1 MSDDVIIS
9 VKNLSKSFKLYQSPK
24 HRLLEALHPFRKQY
38 HHEYHALKD
47 ISFEIKRGESVGI
60 IGKNGAGK
68 STLLKILTGVMT
80 PTSGTVEVKGKIAA
94 LLELGSGFNPNLSGM
109 ENIFFQGAIMGFS
122 EEEMKSKVQ
131 EIVDF
136 ADIGEYIHQP
146 VKTYSSGMFARLA
159 FSIAISVEPDI
170 LIVDE
175 ALSVGDIKFQLKCHL
190 RIKNLID
197 CGTTII
203 YVSHSSVDIRRICE
217 TAIWIEAGRIKKQG
231 HAKLIVESFHA
242 SILHDVPL
250 VETEIPK
257 SGLAIEPSMVDS
269 KLNNLKHFFTGVGG
283 VHLIKAE
290 LLNEGLP
297 VTILSE
303 SHNSL
308 HLIYILRLDE
318 VLTSPVF
325 CFQILNQT
333 GIRLFGSNTYVKDC
347 DFKLEKNPC
356 EVKVSFRFQLPELMN
371 GAYFI
376 EIGVY
381 DGSPENHVRIIN
393 IPDALVFEYQSLS
406 KLQSQSPI
414 VKLPDCEVSVAS
426 LSLTQ
431 KD

>member
-175 ALSVGDIKFQLKCHL
+175 ALSVGDIFFQIKCFEKFKELKSFGVTVLFVTHGLESVISFCSRGMVFESGALLEDTTPKGAVNYFKKLSGTKDAPLSRQNLLIENESCWKDKYPINTSCMDYGSKEVEIVDFGLFDGDQSLNLGHL
-190 RIKNLID
+190 IQEEKICLRFLVKAHNKTQNLIFAYAVKNAQGLELFGGNSYLD
-197 CGTTII
+197 NNVQYSMDAGEKKII
-203 YVSHSSVDIRRICE
+203 EIDFKVSLNPGEYLLSLGV
-217 TAIWIEAGRIKKQG
+217 
-231 HAKLIVESFHA
+231 VE
-242 SILHDVPL
+242 L
-250 VETEIPK
+250 K
-257 SGLAIEPSMVDS
+257 SGEIDVKHRLYDILAFNVSSTRSGTGLFKSHEP
-269 KLNNLKHFFTGVGG
+269 
-283 VHLIKAE
+283 IKVRE
-290 LLNEGLP
+290 L
-297 VTILSE
+297 
-303 SHNSL
+303 
-308 HLIYILRLDE
+308 
-318 VLTSPVF
+318 
-325 CFQILNQT
+325 
-333 GIRLFGSNTYVKDC
+333 
-347 DFKLEKNPC
+347 
-356 EVKVSFRFQLPELMN
+356 
-371 GAYFI
+371 
-376 EIGVY
+376 
-381 DGSPENHVRIIN
+381 HV
-393 IPDALVFEYQSLS
+393 
-406 KLQSQSPI
+406 
-414 VKLPDCEVSVAS
+414 
-426 LSLTQ
+426 
-431 KD
+431 